1 MVHLFELIFSE
12 LVVATELGII
22 PLIHEIMVRFKFS
35 EIQGIILIGISSLE
49 FFKLD
54 PCKLLLS
61 LLLIDAVIKEGLV
74 LVSDFS

>member
-1 MVHLFELIFSE
+1 M
-12 LVVATELGII
+12 ATELGII
-22 PLIHEIMVRFKFS
+22 PLIHEVMVLFKFS